1 MNERDYWLR
10 RARKTGKE
18 NDWYTYRRLRNAAT
32 RIIRY
37 SKATYTRSVF
47 QENIN
52 RPKQFWDQIMKCY
65 PTKSSKE
72 RGSKVFEINEEL
84 TSEKK
89 TISNVFCMFFATIGR
104 KLQNTLPALAN
115 QIWKH
120 HEYSILDHTRNP
132 KKLTFNFKMTSIK
145 DIKDILMKLKRK
157 KAPGCDDIPTSLIVD
172 GANEIAGPLS
182 KLINRCMEMAI
193 FPSTEKCSKITPV
206 YKSGE
211 RTIMDNYRPISVLPV
226 ISKVFER
233 VVHNQLYDYL
243 EANNMLS
250 ERQFGFRKRSSTQH
264 AVTFFSDFI
273 RTNMDKGLMTGAV
286 FIDLRKAFDT
296 VDHVRLLSKLP
307 IYGIKSKELC
317 WFESYLFGRK
327 QIVSYDGALS
337 EIQTISCGVPQGS
350 ILGPLLFTLL
360 INDIDENLRQCEMT
374 LYADDSVLYVVG
386 KICDVIEEKLNNDL
400 EQIANWFV
408 QNNLVVNLKKTKTE
422 CVLYGT
428 HQRTSR
434 SKPMKVK
441 INQTKITESDVYEY
455 LGVKMDKNLT
465 FSDHLEKTAK
475 KATSRVKLLSRI
487 RHNISPYTAEIIY
500 KVTILPILLYCN
512 NVFLHMAP
520 SKKALFE
527 NIQKRAL
534 KVINGYRHSVKLEKV
549 SSIRNKMC
557 ALEVFKS
564 LNGVSPHAFQNYF
577 TRINH
582 SQRTRANTKN
592 IVLPKV
598 KTETGKKAF
607 SFQGANIFNQ
617 LTEEMKTETSILRFK
632 TLCKSF
638 NFDF

>member
-1 MNERDYWLR
+1 M
-10 RARKTGKE
+10 
-18 NDWYTYRRLRNAAT
+18 
-32 RIIRY
+32 
-37 SKATYTRSVF
+37 
-47 QENIN
+47 
-52 RPKQFWDQIMKCY
+52 
-65 PTKSSKE
+65 
-72 RGSKVFEINEEL
+72 
-84 TSEKK
+84 
-89 TISNVFCMFFATIGR
+89 
-104 KLQNTLPALAN
+104 
-115 QIWKH
+115 
-120 HEYSILDHTRNP
+120 
-132 KKLTFNFKMTSIK
+132 
-145 DIKDILMKLKRK
+145 
-157 KAPGCDDIPTSLIVD
+157 
-172 GANEIAGPLS
+172 
-182 KLINRCMEMAI
+182 
-193 FPSTEKCSKITPV
+193 
-206 YKSGE
+206 
-211 RTIMDNYRPISVLPV
+211 
-226 ISKVFER
+226 
-233 VVHNQLYDYL
+233 
-243 EANNMLS
+243 
-250 ERQFGFRKRSSTQH
+250 
-264 AVTFFSDFI
+264 
-273 RTNMDKGLMTGAV
+273 
-286 FIDLRKAFDT
+286 
-296 VDHVRLLSKLP
+296 
-307 IYGIKSKELC
+307 
-317 WFESYLFGRK
+317 
-327 QIVSYDGALS
+327 SYDGALS

-350 ILGPLLFTLL
+350 ILGPLLFTLQ

-374 LYADDSVLYVVG
+374 LYADDSVLYVAG
-386 KICDVIEEKLNNDL
+386 KTCDVIEEKLNNDL

-534 KVINGYRHSVKLEKV
+534 KVINGYRHNVKMEKV

-564 LNGVSPHAFQNYF
+564 LNGVSSHAFQNYF

-607 SFQGANIFNQ
+607 SFQGAKIFNQ
-617 LTEEMKTETSILRFK
+617 LTEEMKTETLILRFK
-632 TLCKSF
+632 TFCKSF